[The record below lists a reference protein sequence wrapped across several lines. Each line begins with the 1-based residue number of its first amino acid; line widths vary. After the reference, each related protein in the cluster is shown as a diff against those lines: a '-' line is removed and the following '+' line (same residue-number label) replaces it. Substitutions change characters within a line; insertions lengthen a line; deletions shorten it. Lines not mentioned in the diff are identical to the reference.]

1 MNYCWRSLENAEFMC
16 GGPLSTWC
24 FSILAVAKTTS
35 PAVSKVPKSL
45 KPSTSV
51 DTTCGYTNPGLAS
64 VIAQN
69 SPTCEPSTPRKLLES
84 RHAFGYDS
92 SKRPNAAIRP
102 RTSYRPNRTEH
113 AIARRKRYPFAGK
126 RVTAFIGPILP
137 LQSRTATRQQRS
149 CSASAC
155 FDTEVRWVFA
165 RQRSGSSRGG
175 PKGFAGT
182 PPIPRGTRARST
194 RIPGRSE
201 PCRAPRPH
209 PI

>member
-92 SKRPNAAIRP
+92 SERPNAAI
-102 RTSYRPNRTEH
+102 
-113 AIARRKRYPFAGK
+113 
-126 RVTAFIGPILP
+126 
-137 LQSRTATRQQRS
+137 
-149 CSASAC
+149 
-155 FDTEVRWVFA
+155 
-165 RQRSGSSRGG
+165 
-175 PKGFAGT
+175 
-182 PPIPRGTRARST
+182 
-194 RIPGRSE
+194 
-201 PCRAPRPH
+201 
-209 PI
+209 